1 MSSRATPAMKAAEI
15 VMMIGQ
21 LIGIWIS
28 GAFLFRVWDFA
39 FRAISNMR
47 IPVRLP
53 DMIPPIPMTRVKLAN
68 LNCSARM

>member
-1 MSSRATPAMKAAEI
+1 MVRI
-15 VMMIGQ
+15 IIQ

-39 FRAISNMR
+39 FRAISNIR

-53 DMIPPIPMTRVKLAN
+53 EMIPPIPRIRVKFAMLKYF
-68 LNCSARM
+68 MII